1 MKKNLKK
8 RDEIYEKIK
17 TAYFI
22 LKSTREEY
30 TDFMSGNEITCL
42 WNLEQDLKKYLSSV
56 ESNNFYL
63 KEKGK

>member
-8 RDEIYEKIK
+8 RDELCENIK
-17 TAYFI
+17 QAYFI
-22 LKSTREEY
+22 LKSTRENY

-42 WNLEQDLKKYLSSV
+42 WNLEQDVKKYLSSV

-63 KEKGK
+63 KEKK

>member
-8 RDEIYEKIK
+8 RDELYENIK
-17 TAYFI
+17 QAYFI
-22 LKSTREEY
+22 LKSTRENY

-42 WNLEQDLKKYLSSV
+42 WNLEQDVKKYLSSV

-63 KEKGK
+63 KEKK